1 MPGALRTIAFRSIA
15 YCTFASLLLINLSGC
30 ATYQVGNQ
38 TLHRP
43 DIRSVHVPIFKSESH
58 RRFLGQQLTEAVVK
72 QIERDTPIAIADPAF
87 ADSFLRG
94 TIVRERKRSQV
105 LDRFG
110 EPRVLQS
117 DWAVEVEWVDRN
129 GSPLMRWENL
139 TISDAVEFIPEGG
152 QSLASAQRELIQKI
166 ARQIV
171 GQMEL
176 PW

>member
-1 MPGALRTIAFRSIA
+1 MSLAYRLNRTSRTIVP
-15 YCTFASLLLINLSGC
+15 LLIIMMSGC
-30 ATYQVGNQ
+30 ATYQLGNQ
-38 TLHRP
+38 TLHRA
-43 DIRSVHVPIFKSESH
+43 DIRTVHVPIFESESH

-72 QIERDTPIAIADPAF
+72 QIERDTPIVIADPAF

-94 TIVRERKRSQV
+94 RIVREQKRSQV

-110 EPRVLQS
+110 EPRVLSS
-117 DWAVEVEWVDRN
+117 DWSVEVEWVDRN
-129 GSPLMRWENL
+129 GTPLMRWKNL

-152 QSLASAQRELIQKI
+152 QSLASSQRELIQKI

>member
-1 MPGALRTIAFRSIA
+1 M
-15 YCTFASLLLINLSGC
+15 LITMSGC
-30 ATYQVGNQ
+30 ATYQFGNQ

-43 DIRSVHVPIFKSESH
+43 DIRTVHVPIFESESH

-72 QIERDTPIAIADPAF
+72 QVERDTPYTIADPAF

-94 TIVRERKRSQV
+94 TIIRERKRSQV

-117 DWAVEVEWVDRN
+117 DWSVNVEWVDRN
-129 GSPLMRWENL
+129 GAPLMRWNNL
-139 TISDAVEFIPEGG
+139 TISDEVEFIPEGG
-152 QSLASAQRELIQKI
+152 QSLASAHRELIQKI
-166 ARQIV
+166 AVQIV